1 MHLTT
6 VLKNL
11 FLIVLLVGTLSATT
25 EAAKVIFYS
34 KPSVLTSQLL
44 ITQNRLKPCP
54 QGHLRDHR
62 NRCRRAIIFS
72 RCKWFLSE
80 YSITCLTNCFY

>member
-6 VLKNL
+6 TLKSL
-11 FLIVLLVGTLSATT
+11 FLIVLLVGTLSVTT

-44 ITQNRLKPCP
+44 ITQNRLRPCP
-54 QGHLRDHR
+54 KPGHLRDHR

-72 RCKWFLSE
+72 R
-80 YSITCLTNCFY
+80 

>member
-6 VLKNL
+6 IIFKSL
-11 FLIVLLVGTLSATT
+11 FLVILLVGALSTTT
-25 EAAKVIFYS
+25 EATRVIFYS

-54 QGHLRDHR
+54 RGHLRDHR
-62 NRCRRAIIFS
+62 NRCRRAIVFS
-72 RCKWFLSE
+72 RRKW
-80 YSITCLTNCFY
+80 YQVNI